1 MAKVSLS
8 AADQEQCEQL
18 EQDAAEA
25 VQSLRYELAGD
36 LARQVLAKNPRSAKA
51 RAILGMVILQR
62 AAREAPMD
70 LYGARAGE
78 YEMELA
84 RQLDPESVFVG
95 WMHAEFLAESGHMS
109 AAAAA
114 AEEALGSSATATVAE
129 RAGLLGAAATY
140 RYELGEERA
149 ARPHLEAYVALRPDD
164 SKALFRLGSSLL
176 TIANTPQG
184 SPPPYVT
191 AQRDAEQAAEA
202 FRRCYTLAPGDVDA
216 AIAMSTAWV
225 RAAEL
230 ADLQG
235 NAEERDAL
243 RDRAGA
249 HLAELAAKFPK
260 NAEVQFCIGALA
272 ELQARPKVAQ
282 AAYVASLDRDD
293 DHLGSLMNLAAL
305 VAADGKLDSARSLY
319 ARLLAAPKAQVS
331 LTRRERQRIERWLLD
346 AAKAPADGGDGAQ
359 TAPDRRER
367 S

>member
-1 MAKVSLS
+1 MTLLPGVDLDAEEREVLRAQKAKMLLDDPLLQEAFAYLEETYRGEDLSDENVMAALMGLGRTDMIMSVLNGMNV
-8 AADQEQCEQL
+8 D
-18 EQDAAEA
+18 
-25 VQSLRYELAGD
+25 
-36 LARQVLAKNPRSAKA
+36 VLADLVES
-51 RAILGMVILQR
+51 LGVGVDPV
-62 AAREAPMD
+62 AP
-70 LYGARAGE
+70 
-78 YEMELA
+78 
-84 RQLDPESVFVG
+84 
-95 WMHAEFLAESGHMS
+95 
-109 AAAAA
+109 AAAA